1 MAWNWQRAVWR
12 WGMWESMQPGGF
24 TGQEN
29 VDCPYC
35 GTTLDVEVTH
45 RYGSDAYQ
53 CCECGG
59 AFEVDWRDGTVT
71 YNAPEEWE

>member
-1 MAWNWQRAVWR
+1 MAWNWQRAVR
-12 WGMWESMQPGGF
+12 RSGMWESMQPGGF

-35 GTTLDVEVTH
+35 ETSLDVEILH

-53 CCECGG
+53 FGG
-59 AFEVDWRDGTVT
+59 VFEVDWGDGTIT
-71 YNAPEEWE
+71 YNAPEE